1 MSKEIDTMPNVCKI
15 IFFDMER
22 YLRSSDDRNEEGGAR
37 GASASRDARHAA
49 SWSLIAHIW
58 SL

>member
-37 GASASRDARHAA
+37 GASGRDATRCELDG
-49 SWSLIAHIW
+49 LIAHIW